1 MKRKRRMI
9 EVAGKDLFVWREAD
23 YRFAPLA
30 LDGRT
35 ALEEIPMQDSLINV
49 CGWCNATNI

>member
-1 MKRKRRMI
+1 MI

-30 LDGRT
+30 LDDRA
-35 ALEEIPMQDSLINV
+35 ALEEIPMLDSLINA
-49 CGWCNATNI
+49 CGWCNATDI